1 MVTKFEAVKCQAAAE
16 SPDGKRA
23 SKDFALI
30 AVVIV
35 PAAKIK
41 PVQRLKILLWSF
53 CLTKTMGC
61 KGQNRGRASR
71 LMCLA
76 GIDGR
81 IPSDSTVIYRVKS
94 FGQRSGAEV
103 LHDCANI

>member
-41 PVQRLKILLWSF
+41 PVQRLKMPLVP
-53 CLTKTMGC
+53 
-61 KGQNRGRASR
+61 R
-71 LMCLA
+71 
-76 GIDGR
+76 
-81 IPSDSTVIYRVKS
+81 
-94 FGQRSGAEV
+94 
-103 LHDCANI
+103 

>member
-53 CLTKTMGC
+53 VSQK
-61 KGQNRGRASR
+61 QWAARGKI
-71 LMCLA
+71 
-76 GIDGR
+76 GVEHPD
-81 IPSDSTVIYRVKS
+81 
-94 FGQRSGAEV
+94 
-103 LHDCANI
+103 